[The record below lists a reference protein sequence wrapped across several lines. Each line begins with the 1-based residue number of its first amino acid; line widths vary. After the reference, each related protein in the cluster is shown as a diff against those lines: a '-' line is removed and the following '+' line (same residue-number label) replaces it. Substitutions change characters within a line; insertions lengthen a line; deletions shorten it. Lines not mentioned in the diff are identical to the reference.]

1 MGTQIVLFSPLHL
14 SQLGPDGDV
23 EDTRVSHGLGGD
35 CHIQKIVFVCVCV
48 CFQNVNLG
56 TDLNLVKDM
65 FSFWELQFNTLSQF
79 S

>member
-1 MGTQIVLFSPLHL
+1 MGLEVTVIYRKLCL
-14 SQLGPDGDV
+14 
-23 EDTRVSHGLGGD
+23 
-35 CHIQKIVFVCVCV
+35 CVCV